1 MIKFKVCPRCR
12 GDLYL
17 SEDIFGKFFSCLQC
31 GYLQDVVIPRVRSSQ
46 KYEVELE
53 SAVDLAEEKAA

>member
-17 SEDIFGKFFSCLQC
+17 KEDTIGKYLSCLQC
-31 GYLQDVVIPRVRSSQ
+31 GYLRDVRALDLQSSEERAVPVEK
-46 KYEVELE
+46 KY
-53 SAVDLAEEKAA
+53 DAA

>member
-17 SEDIFGKFFSCLQC
+17 SEDIFGKYFSCFQC
-31 GYLQDVVIPRVRSSQ
+31 GYLRDIVTPRVDSSQ
-46 KYEVELE
+46 EYEVEIE
-53 SAVDLAEEKAA
+53 SAAPLAEEKAA